1 MARVCSSNGQYFTYE
16 EIRAPYIF
24 NPGFSDVGVLNFA
37 LFSSWLYRMGLAK
50 IKKISH
56 PEITPSLLP
65 SGLNAFFQRTSQK
78 GQHDLR
84 GGRRRSEQCSPALIE
99 RQQRWCGL
107 VRSCV
112 ALILAQEVFRH
123 PHVPPACD
131 PARGSVH
138 SFPSPPFGPSL
149 FFVSSVGK
157 LRDLGYMQVTVKWN
171 QRASNWTILDSA
183 Y

>member
-1 MARVCSSNGQYFTYE
+1 MVVQNGSCQNQKN
-16 EIRAPYIF
+16 IPSRNNA
-24 NPGFSDVGVLNFA
+24 FS
-37 LFSSWLYRMGLAK
+37 
-50 IKKISH
+50 
-56 PEITPSLLP
+56 PSRW
-65 SGLNAFFQRTSQK
+65 AECFFFQRTSQK
-78 GQHDLR
+78 GQRNLR
-84 GGRRRSEQCSPALIE
+84 EGRRRSEQCSPALIE
-99 RQQRWCGL
+99 RQQRRCGL

-123 PHVPPACD
+123 AYVPPACD
-131 PARGSVH
+131 PARGFVH
-138 SFPSPPFGPSL
+138 SFPSPPFVPSL